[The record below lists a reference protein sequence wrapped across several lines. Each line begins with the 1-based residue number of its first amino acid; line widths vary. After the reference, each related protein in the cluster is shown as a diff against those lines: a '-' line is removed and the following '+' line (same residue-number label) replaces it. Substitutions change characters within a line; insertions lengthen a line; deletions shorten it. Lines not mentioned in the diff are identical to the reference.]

1 MILGLDVSTSITG
14 ATILDK
20 EGEVLYNEAWDTRK
34 FKNFFVKAAY
44 IEEKLYTLINFTE
57 DSKKYLSN
65 NLSKLSGLD
74 SPPQKLCQLSLVLMG
89 LCHGLYIEY
98 CRQNQN
104 I

>member
-44 IEEKLYTLINFTE
+44 IEERSI
-57 DSKKYLSN
+57 SS
-65 NLSKLSGLD
+65 NLSSLSDLD

-89 LCHGLYIEY
+89 LCHGLYIEF

-104 I
+104 T